1 MSISPIIPL
10 WIMSIICFLLIIL
23 EMKNKRKNITHYLI
37 IILLFVINLRIMIPT
52 NKSDTLSSNLDVL
65 FVIDNTISMNALD
78 YANNTTRLDAVK
90 KDCNYI
96 IDKLYG
102 AKFSL
107 ITFNNSSRIV
117 TPLTT
122 DTDMTKEAIDMMS
135 SINELYAK
143 GSSLNTPIETITS
156 LLENYQNNNE
166 KREKILFFISDGEI
180 TDSSTLNSY
189 KGVTKYIDNGAV
201 MGYGTKKG
209 GYMKSNSKYLKQDE
223 YIMDYTNYKSS
234 KALSKIDEN
243 NLKQIAKDIG
253 ISYINMSKQSMI
265 DSKLKEIQTKTKTKF
280 QINQKNSYKET
291 YYYFIIPLFVLLFFE
306 LKRVRGEYL

>member
-1 MSISPIIPL
+1 
-10 WIMSIICFLLIIL
+10 
-23 EMKNKRKNITHYLI
+23 
-37 IILLFVINLRIMIPT
+37 
-52 NKSDTLSSNLDVL
+52 
-65 FVIDNTISMNALD
+65 
-78 YANNTTRLDAVK
+78 
-90 KDCNYI
+90 
-96 IDKLYG
+96 
-102 AKFSL
+102 
-107 ITFNNSSRIV
+107 
-117 TPLTT
+117 
-122 DTDMTKEAIDMMS
+122 
-135 SINELYAK
+135 
-143 GSSLNTPIETITS
+143 
-156 LLENYQNNNE
+156 
-166 KREKILFFISDGEI
+166 
-180 TDSSTLNSY
+180 
-189 KGVTKYIDNGAV
+189 

-306 LKRVRGEYL
+306 LKRVRGEYLWKRW